1 MVAGLALIAAQ
12 IPVLVILHSDA
23 SYNQPAMIGEQVPLV
38 AERVPPNDV
47 VGAVQSG
54 TLAFM
59 RDRVVNLD
67 GRVNFEAIGRCGK
80 GTSAGLLTGRSWPM
94 TISGRISRNQ
104 DGRLLQPRAR

>member
-1 MVAGLALIAAQ
+1 
-12 IPVLVILHSDA
+12 
-23 SYNQPAMIGEQVPLV
+23 MIGEQVPRV

-67 GRVNFEAIGRCGK
+67 GRVNFEA
-80 GTSAGLLTGRSWPM
+80 
-94 TISGRISRNQ
+94 SGRRHDMAQYLRDRDIRWCVDWPFLAHDYLGPDLAKLGWAPVATKGSMTLYRY
-104 DGRLLQPRAR
+104 DGR